1 MFYKTEVKD
10 HIRVTPELFDLPVED
25 AVAKK
30 IREKFEG
37 HVSQELGI
45 VIDVINVKSVGEGAI
60 LPGDGSYFYDTDFEL
75 LVFKPE
81 LHEVVYGKIKDIA
94 DFGAF
99 MTIGPIEAMVHVSQS
114 MDDYVS
120 FSKDKVLVGRETKR
134 TLKVGDLCKA
144 RIVAISLKDPASP
157 KINLTM
163 RQPGLGKI
171 EWIAEDFQ
179 KEEKKVEKKPA
190 KKGKDKEK
198 R

>member
-1 MFYKTEVKD
+1 MFYKTEIRD
-10 HIRVTPELFDLPVED
+10 HIRVTPDLFGLPTEE
-25 AVAKK
+25 AVVKK
-30 IREKFEG
+30 IKEKFEG

-45 VIDVINVKSVGEGAI
+45 VIDVLNVKEIREGAI
-60 LPGDGSYFYDTDFEL
+60 LPGDGSYFYDADFSL

-81 LHEVVYGKIKDIA
+81 LQEVVYGKIKDIA

-114 MDDYVS
+114 MDDFVS
-120 FSKDKVLVGRETKR
+120 FSKDKVLVGKETKR
-134 TLKVGDLCKA
+134 TLKVGDICKA

-163 RQPGLGKI
+163 RQPGLGKL

-179 KEEKKVEKKPA
+179 KEEKKQEKKPA
-190 KKGKDKEK
+190 KKEKKDKK
-198 R
+198 

>member
-10 HIRVTPELFDLPVED
+10 HIRVTPELFALPIEE

-45 VIDVINVKSVGEGAI
+45 VIDVLNVKEVGEGSI

-75 LVFKPE
+75 LVYKPE
-81 LHEVVYGKIKDIA
+81 LHEVIYGKIKDIA

-134 TLKVGDLCKA
+134 TLKIGDLCKA
-144 RIVAISLKDPASP
+144 RVVAISMKDPASP

-179 KEEKKVEKKPA
+179 KEEKKLEKKPA

-198 R
+198 K

>member
-1 MFYKTEVKD
+1 MFYKTEIRD
-10 HIRVTPELFDLPVED
+10 HIRVTPELFGLKIEE
-25 AVAKK
+25 AVTKK
-30 IREKFEG
+30 IKEKFEG

-45 VIDVINVKSVGEGAI
+45 VIDVLDVKEVREGAI
-60 LPGDGSYFYDTDFEL
+60 LPGDGSFFYDTNFEL

-81 LHEVVYGKIKDIA
+81 LHEVIYARVKDIA

-99 MTIGPIEAMVHVSQS
+99 MTIGPIDAMVHVSQS

-120 FSKDKVLVGRETKR
+120 FSKDKVLVGKETKR

-144 RIVAISLKDPASP
+144 RVVAISLKDPANP

-171 EWIAEDFQ
+171 EWIAEDLQ
-179 KEEKKVEKKPA
+179 PKEEKKEAKKEKK
-190 KKGKDKEK
+190 KDKK
-198 R
+198 